1 MASVPGLIIE
11 TDIFSDVDDVGAL
24 ALAHH
29 YADLGRAEL
38 LAVGVNTPSRYGHRA
53 VRVVNDY
60 FGRSVP
66 VGAMYP
72 MDDSVFDRDYAK
84 YLSDHYG
91 GPATEQ
97 APDDAVAVHR
107 RALSSAP
114 DGSVTV
120 VSLGFLH
127 NLHRLLASG
136 PDGASPSPGADLVS
150 AKVNRLV
157 VMGGRFPGGQEMN
170 IATFPGNARETISG
184 WPTPVQFV
192 GWEVGAPVVTGR
204 LLSTRGADD
213 VIATAYRRYSG
224 AGAGRE
230 SWDLIA
236 VLLATEGPG
245 EHLLLSEPGRVDVD
259 DSGATRF
266 VPDPGGRHTYAM
278 LRSAPGTLAGHLD
291 AILELAPARRPRGA
305 QPELAQGTRGGAMP
319 AP

>member
-1 MASVPGLIIE
+1 MPSVPRLIIE

-53 VRVVNDY
+53 VRVINEY
-60 FGRSVP
+60 FGRNVR
-66 VGAMYP
+66 VGAMGP
-72 MDDSVFDRDYAK
+72 MDDSVFERDYAK

-91 GPATEQ
+91 GPAAEQ

-107 RALSSAP
+107 QALSSAP

-127 NLHRLLASG
+127 NLHRLLTSP
-136 PDGASPSPGADLVS
+136 PDAASPSPGADLVS

-157 VMGGRFPGGQEMN
+157 IMGGRFPGGHEMN
-170 IATFPGNARETISG
+170 VATFPGNARETIAR

-204 LLSTRGADD
+204 LLSTRGTDD

-236 VLLATEGPG
+236 VMLATEGPAD
-245 EHLLLSEPGRVDVD
+245 HLLLSQPGRVDVD
-259 DSGATRF
+259 ESGATRF
-266 VPDPGGRHTYAM
+266 VPNPEGRHTYTT
-278 LRSAPGTLAGHLD
+278 LRSAPDTLAAHLD
-291 AILELAPARRPRGA
+291 SILEMAPARRQAA

-319 AP
+319 YP